1 MTRRAASF
9 IAFGALV
16 LGGGATERS
25 QIYAGCVDLPACED
39 QAAVE
44 PEAYR
49 SENYRAPTPRSL
61 RGARAISTV
70 EAQAI
75 WRAGT
80 AAFVDVMPHIPR
92 PTNLPAGTLWREKP
106 RLNIPGSV
114 WLPDTGYGELSAAME
129 GYLRAGLER
138 IAGGNRA
145 KPLVI
150 YCLRDCWMSW
160 NAAKRAV
167 SWGYTGVAWYP
178 DGTDGWQDAGL
189 PLEEGRPA
197 SRPGE

>member
-1 MTRRAASF
+1 MTRTAAGL
-9 IAFGALV
+9 IMFGALALV
-16 LGGGATERS
+16 GGAAHLS
-25 QIYAGCVDLPACED
+25 QAYASCADLAAGED

-49 SENYRAPTPRSL
+49 SENYRAPTPGCL
-61 RGARAISTV
+61 RGARVISTI
-70 EAQAI
+70 EAAII

-92 PTNLPAGTLWREKP
+92 PANLPAGTLWREKA

-114 WLPDTGYGELSAAME
+114 WLPDTGYGELAAATE
-129 GYLRAGLER
+129 GYLRAGLAR
-138 IAGGNRA
+138 IAGGDRA
-145 KPLVI
+145 KLLVI

-178 DGTDGWQDAGL
+178 DGTDGWQAAGL

-197 SRPGE
+197 PRLSE

>member
-1 MTRRAASF
+1 MTRRVAGF
-9 IAFGALV
+9 IVFGALV
-16 LGGGATERS
+16 LGSGAADRS
-25 QIYAGCVDLPACED
+25 QVYAGCVDLPACED

-92 PTNLPAGTLWREKP
+92 PANLPAGTLWREKP

-189 PLEEGRPA
+189 PLGEGRPVP
-197 SRPGE
+197 RPGE

>member
-1 MTRRAASF
+1 MIRRAAAF
-9 IAFGALV
+9 ILLAALA
-16 LGGGATERS
+16 LAGGAV
-25 QIYAGCVDLPACED
+25 QHGYVYAECAGLPACEG

-44 PEAYR
+44 PEGYR
-49 SENYRAPTPRSL
+49 SDNYRAPTPRSL
-61 RGARAISTV
+61 RGARTLSTV
-70 EAQAI
+70 EAETI

-80 AAFVDVMPHIPR
+80 AAFVDVMPHVPR
-92 PTNLPAGTLWREKP
+92 PANLPSGTLWREKP

-129 GYLRAGLER
+129 GYFRAGLEQ
-138 IAGGNRA
+138 IAGGDRA
-145 KPLVI
+145 KVLVI

-167 SWGYTGVAWYP
+167 SWGYSGVAWYP

-189 PLEEGRPA
+189 PLENGIPTP
-197 SRPGE
+197 RPGE